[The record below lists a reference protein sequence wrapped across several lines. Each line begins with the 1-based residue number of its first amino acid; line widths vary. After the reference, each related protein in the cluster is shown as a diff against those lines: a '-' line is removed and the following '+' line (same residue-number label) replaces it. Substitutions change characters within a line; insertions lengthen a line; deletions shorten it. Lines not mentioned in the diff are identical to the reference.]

1 LGLGTG
7 IMLVNVTLLTA
18 YTFSCHSLRHLVGG
32 GLDCYSTARFGMAR
46 NRAWRALTRL
56 NVNHPMWAWLSLFS
70 VVITD
75 VYIRLLQH
83 GFVVDPHVVL

>member
-1 LGLGTG
+1 
-7 IMLVNVTLLTA
+7 MLVNVTLLTA

-46 NRAWRALTRL
+46 NRAWRGLTRL
-56 NVNHPMWAWLSLFS
+56 NLNHPMWAWLSLFS

-75 VYIRLLQH
+75 IYIRLLQH
-83 GFVVDPHVVL
+83 GFLVDPHLVF